1 MEGSSSTSK
10 KGLYKYGSII
20 CLVISGLIAY
30 FGDWVRFTSSVTSM
44 IKLGDDWF
52 FNFIIDYLDD
62 ANRIAY
68 EHAVAGKLTLLDIHT
83 FLKSLGDVY
92 SAFDGDATVTVITII
107 VMAVIILLVAVVVIE
122 LIMRFLNK
130 NLVFLTAAVELIT
143 WIVVFVIIILINN
156 NLKEDYNFSI
166 LRISILPILAFVL
179 AVLSGVFWTLYKK
192 EEALYPAYAG
202 YGSPSAGMMKKGL
215 DAQKVGQFITASIV
229 PLVFTLI
236 SYLAISSL
244 RYVEMSWGLRSFF
257 RAILYIL
264 IGIAAGLAVIYAER
278 RNNYYLVAY
287 ALIGFIGRIIY
298 CFSRMGIISRSLKLI
313 LSHLCPE
320 ILIAVALYFMG
331 RYIKDIPAKRFLMGG
346 MVALIWLFF
355 VPIISYGTSMS
366 LQLTGHDI
374 GFVIF
379 VFIILILYTLFNGFF
394 CRLLKIEPDMRLVNS
409 SASQTIS
416 KGIRNVFTV
425 QNGPQVGGPGQPPQY
440 GGYGQPP
447 QYGGYGQPP
456 QNGSYGQ
463 PPQNG
468 GYGQPPQNGGYGQP
482 PQNGGY
488 GQPPQNG
495 SYGQPPQ
502 YGGYGQP
509 PQNGSYGQP
518 PQNGSYGQP
527 PQYGGYGQPPQN
539 GGYGQ
544 PPQNTA
550 SSQNPQF
557 DHSGKSESANAGE
570 PNWAGSDPH
579 DYSSDTIYYGPGSS
593 PVREMNTPAE
603 EKRQLENQI
612 RENEKR
618 ISELHTMLGKKFAAV
633 SDRPDELRKDQE
645 YMRMLEEVENL
656 KKQTMNLKQR
666 YSEAGNEMNRCP
678 HCGAPV
684 KAGARFCG
692 ACGKPID

>member
-456 QNGSYGQ
+456 QNG
-463 PPQNG
+463 
-468 GYGQPPQNGGYGQP
+468 
-482 PQNGGY
+482 
-488 GQPPQNG
+488 
-495 SYGQPPQ
+495 
-502 YGGYGQP
+502 
-509 PQNGSYGQP
+509 
-518 PQNGSYGQP
+518 
-527 PQYGGYGQPPQN
+527 
-539 GGYGQ
+539 GYGQ